1 MPYLESVSPKT
12 ELDDLEAD
20 MNVQTAPLGDFSFGA
35 TVVAP
40 GRRELLHNGKKVEVG
55 DRAFDLLLF
64 LVESRGD
71 IASKDAIITHV
82 WPRRIVEENTV
93 EGQISALRR
102 ALGCDRT
109 AIRTITGRG
118 YQFTGE
124 LAVSGSVD
132 TRSEHAVGNG
142 VSVPAD
148 IVPILGRSEALEDI
162 CHAALHRRLVT
173 LAGTGGIGKTRLA
186 LEAARQ
192 LAPSFPGGVYLA
204 ELAATTSA
212 DFLPSTI
219 AVALGFPPG
228 DGTPSLDRLAPVLAT
243 KRLLLILDNCEH
255 LIEGAAQIC
264 ERFLCIA
271 PGATVLATSREPL
284 RIGGEYIYRVP
295 SLSVPLDE
303 NDRGAR
309 EFGAVQL
316 FEGRA
321 SDLRATTRDC
331 NKSALAATI
340 RICKQLDGIPLAI
353 ELAAACAISMPLEEI
368 ADRLDDCFQLLT
380 RGSRT
385 ALPRQQ
391 TLRATLDWSYT
402 LLSAAQRAIL
412 NRLSLFAGAFSIES
426 AQALAAT
433 SEIPADAVFTAVLEL
448 VDKSLISVVPADG
461 KARFRL
467 LETTRAYAR
476 EKLHAEGSWSEWR
489 GRHARYLLGIFEEAE
504 SQASARVDIDWSSR
518 YAPHLED
525 LRAAVEWSFSAEGD
539 PNMAVDLTIAGIPLS
554 MQLALLDE
562 CLARVDKALQ
572 CLADA
577 SAITGE
583 REMKLFAAR
592 GMCLLCYAV
601 GPLTSEAFEN
611 VIEIAGKIGNDAY
624 QLLGIWGRWMCFY
637 LNGQYSEMPALA
649 ETFEAVASRSQWDCD
664 KLAAHRLS
672 GMSKLFRGE
681 LDVALVK
688 LDRAANAS
696 VQLPRAQRMRFL
708 YDERMLSHT
717 SLSHALWF
725 KGHVD
730 QARTAALQSL
740 EDAREFD
747 HPVSIC
753 YALSEA
759 VCTLA
764 ILVGNDLLLEQATGE
779 LAMQTRRHSIET
791 WRARAEMWQG
801 LIDLRSGNSSAYSQ
815 VIYPAMTRIG
825 SKRFYLS
832 LTPFVTAT
840 AEALASH
847 GKHAQALELITPS
860 VERAIATQDKCSLPE
875 LMRAKAELLW
885 VSQGAVDNATVE
897 SLFTEALTNAA
908 SNGFLSW
915 QLRCATGLASFL
927 KSRGNNHSVDDL
939 VAPLYE
945 RFNEGLDSKD
955 LKAAQALL
963 LGK

>member
-1 MPYLESVSPKT
+1 MPYLETPSPRT
-12 ELDDLEAD
+12 ELDDQEAD
-20 MNVQTAPLGDFSFGA
+20 MNAQTSPLGDFSFGA
-35 TVVAP
+35 TTVAP
-40 GRRELLHNGKKVEVG
+40 GRRELLHDGKKVDVG
-55 DRAFDLLLF
+55 DRAFDLLVF
-64 LVESRGD
+64 LVESRGN

-93 EGQISALRR
+93 EGQISTLRR

-124 LAVSGSVD
+124 LAACGSVES
-132 TRSEHAVGNG
+132 RLELPAGNG
-142 VSVPAD
+142 VPVPAD
-148 IVPILGRSEALEDI
+148 IAPILGRSDALADV
-162 CHAALHRRLVT
+162 CHAALNRRLVT

-186 LEAARQ
+186 FEAARQ
-192 LAPSFPGGVYLA
+192 LAPHFPDGVYLA

-243 KRLLLILDNCEH
+243 RRLLLILDNCEH
-255 LIEGAAQIC
+255 LIDGVAQIC
-264 ERFLCIA
+264 ERLLCIA

-284 RIGGEYIYRVP
+284 RICGEYIYRVP

-303 NDRGAR
+303 NALNAR

-316 FEGRA
+316 FEERA
-321 SDLRATTRDC
+321 GNLCATGQGHERTL
-331 NKSALAATI
+331 SATI
-340 RICKQLDGIPLAI
+340 RICRQLDGIPLAI
-353 ELAAACAISMPLEEI
+353 ELAAACAILMPLEEI
-368 ADRLDDCFQLLT
+368 ADRLNDRFQLLT

-402 LLSAAQRAIL
+402 LLSATQCAIL
-412 NRLSLFAGAFSIES
+412 NRLSVFAGAFSIES

-448 VDKSLISVVPADG
+448 VDKSLISAVPAEG

-467 LETTRAYAR
+467 LETTREYAR
-476 EKLHAEGSWSEWR
+476 EKLHADGSWSEWR
-489 GRHARYLLGIFEEAE
+489 SRHAAYLLGIFAEAE
-504 SQASARVDIDWSSR
+504 SQASARVDVDWGGR
-518 YAPHLED
+518 YASHLED
-525 LRAAVEWSFSAEGD
+525 LRAAVEWSFSASG
-539 PNMAVDLTIAGIPLS
+539 NSNIAVDLTIAAIPLS

-572 CLADA
+572 TLADA
-577 SAITGE
+577 SDRSGE

-592 GMCLLCYAV
+592 GMCLLCCAV
-601 GPLTSEAFEN
+601 DSRTSDAFEK
-611 VIEIAGKIGNDAY
+611 VIEIAAKIGNGGY
-624 QLLGIWGRWMCFY
+624 QLLGIWGRWMCYY
-637 LNGQYSEMPALA
+637 LNGQYSQMPALA
-649 ETFEAVASRSQWDCD
+649 ETFEAVASRSEWLCD
-664 KLAAHRLS
+664 KLAAHRLG
-672 GMSKLFRGE
+672 GMSTLLKGE
-681 LDVALVK
+681 LDVALLE
-688 LDRAANAS
+688 LDRAANTGAA
-696 VQLPRAQRMRFL
+696 LPRAQRMRFL
-708 YDERMLSHT
+708 YDEKMLSHT

-730 QARTAALQSL
+730 QARSAALQAL

-764 ILVGNDLLLEQATGE
+764 ILIGDDLMLEEATDE
-779 LAMQTRRHSIET
+779 LALQTRRHSIAT

-801 LIDLRSGNSSAYSQ
+801 LIELRSGNSSAYSQ
-815 VIYPAMTRIG
+815 IIYPAMTRIG

-840 AEALASH
+840 AEALVGH
-847 GKHAQALELITPS
+847 GKHAQAYELLMPS
-860 VERAIATQDKCSLPE
+860 VERAVDTKDECSLPE
-875 LMRAKAELLW
+875 MMRAKAQLLW
-885 VSQGAVDNATVE
+885 TSQGPVDNALVG
-897 SLFTEALTNAA
+897 SLFSEALARAT
-908 SNGFLSW
+908 SGGFLSW

-927 KSRGNNHSVDDL
+927 KSRDPNYSVEEL
-939 VAPLYE
+939 VSPLY
-945 RFNEGLDSKD
+945 RQFDEGLNTKD
-955 LKAAQALL
+955 LKAARALL
-963 LGK
+963 GN